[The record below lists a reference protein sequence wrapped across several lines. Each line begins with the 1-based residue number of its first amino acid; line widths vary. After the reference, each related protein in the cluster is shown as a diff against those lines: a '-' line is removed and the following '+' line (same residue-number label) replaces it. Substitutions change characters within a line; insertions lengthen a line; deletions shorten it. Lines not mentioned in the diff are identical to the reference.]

1 MNRSDDFS
9 KLEQQLV
16 FELVF
21 AIKVL
26 YMVSFSS
33 IIVFSLLLG
42 ARDREIRELRHEIS
56 QR

>member
-1 MNRSDDFS
+1 MNRND
-9 KLEQQLV
+9 EQATIR
-16 FELVF
+16 ELVF
-21 AIKVL
+21 GIKVL